1 VLLINGVTGELGS
14 SLVKIASS
22 KGLLVAGIGR
32 NKSKLLALSK
42 EFPKGIFLPLID
54 VGSENEATVLLEE
67 LESTTRNKVQMYL
80 HAAAILNRS
89 KSPLETSV
97 EEFNH
102 TVQINLTGAFV
113 WNKAIVDR
121 MIRNSIPGSLLNVAS
136 QAARTG
142 GFGGATAYAASKGGL
157 VTLSKSFA
165 RYGANFGIR
174 VNTISPGFID
184 NPMMLNGL
192 TPGEIDQFTQKTAL
206 KRLASNE
213 EIANACLFLL
223 SFESSYIT
231 AENIEVSAGQSLG

>member
-1 VLLINGVTGELGS
+1 MLLINGVTGELGT

-42 EFPKGIFLPLID
+42 EFPKAIFLPLID

-80 HAAAILNRS
+80 HAAAVLNRS

-192 TPGEIDQFTQKTAL
+192 TPEEINQFTQKTAL

>member
-1 VLLINGVTGELGS
+1 MTGELGT

-42 EFPKGIFLPLID
+42 EFPKAIFLPLID

-80 HAAAILNRS
+80 HAAAVLNRS

-97 EEFNH
+97 EEFNQ

-192 TPGEIDQFTQKTAL
+192 TPEEINQFTQKTAL

>member
-1 VLLINGVTGELGS
+1 VLLINGVTGELGT

-42 EFPKGIFLPLID
+42 EFPKAIFLPLID

-67 LESTTRNKVQMYL
+67 LESTTGNKVQMYL
-80 HAAAILNRS
+80 HAAAVLNRS

-174 VNTISPGFID
+174 VNTISPGFVD

-192 TPGEIDQFTQKTAL
+192 TPEEINQFTQKTAL

>member
-1 VLLINGVTGELGS
+1 MTGELGT

-42 EFPKGIFLPLID
+42 EFPKAIFLPLID

-80 HAAAILNRS
+80 HAAAVLNRS

-192 TPGEIDQFTQKTAL
+192 TPEEINQFTQKTAL